1 MPSSIF
7 IQFVYPKLLCSHHYK
22 ILRKE
27 YCMKKT
33 IKRLGA
39 ALVLSGMVC
48 GELTHTKCK
57 QEPTTDKQEAPKD
70 KKLEITPPARTKK
83 EVIDTSKRITMPSGW
98 SYEIITT
105 APADAKTPQQGQ
117 RVSVHY
123 TGWLDNNG
131 KEGKKFDSSV
141 DRGQKFE
148 FYLGRGAVIRG
159 WDEAV
164 ANMKIGEKIRVYL
177 PADLAYGNRGAGG
190 LIPANAALIFDI
202 ELFEAK

>member
-1 MPSSIF
+1 
-7 IQFVYPKLLCSHHYK
+7 
-22 ILRKE
+22 
-27 YCMKKT
+27 MKKT
-33 IKRLGA
+33 IKHLGS
-39 ALVLSGMVC
+39 ALALGGIIC
-48 GELTHTKCK
+48 NGFTHAKCK

-70 KKLEITPPARTKK
+70 KKQEVATPATRTKK
-83 EVIDTSKRITMPSGW
+83 QTVDTTKRITMPSGW
-98 SYEIITT
+98 SYEIITA
-105 APADAKTPQQGQ
+105 APAEAKAPQQGQ
-117 RVSVHY
+117 RISVHY
-123 TGWLDNNG
+123 TGWLDDNG

-177 PADLAYGNRGAGG
+177 PADLAYGNRGAGN

-202 ELFEAK
+202 ELFDAK